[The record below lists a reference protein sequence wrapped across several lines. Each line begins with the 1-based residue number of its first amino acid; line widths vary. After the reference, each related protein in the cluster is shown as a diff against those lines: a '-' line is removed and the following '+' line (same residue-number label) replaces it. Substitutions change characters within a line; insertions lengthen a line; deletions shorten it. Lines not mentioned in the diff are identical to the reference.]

1 MMKNIGQMM
10 KEAQKLQQRMGEFQ
24 EKLAAIEI
32 SGASGGGMVQITLN
46 GKGDLRR
53 VKIDPSL
60 LDPAE
65 VEMLED
71 LILAASSDAKAK
83 LDAHVAEKMA
93 ELTGGLKLPPGMNF
107 PV

>member
-10 KEAQKLQQRMGEFQ
+10 KEAQKLQQRMGELQ
-24 EKLAAIEI
+24 EKLQAMEV
-32 SGASGGGMVQITLN
+32 SGASGGGMVQITLT

-53 VKIDPSL
+53 VKIDPTL

-71 LILAASSDAKAK
+71 LILAAANDAKAR
-83 LDAHVAEKMA
+83 LDAQVAEKMA